1 MLQKFIKMSLADGL
15 TPERHAELLSL
26 LESVPAIANALAK
39 GGWLCGGF
47 PRHLLL
53 NVPIKNYF
61 SQKEKGQPG
70 DIDIFFSS
78 VEDANCASKFEAHKM
93 DLQESFGGFATER
106 SVKFMRETVRVQFVN
121 HPDKVYRSVETALE
135 NFDFLNCMVAIT
147 SEGFLIAEGW
157 RETEDAK
164 LLKICNNIS
173 PFLGSRIL
181 KYLTKRGLDN
191 ISADSQELLSAWFC
205 SASNADFANSEKKHL
220 AGLQYA
226 VKSLDALNHLRRE
239 DLLFFIGKY
248 QEMVKETAYGE
259 TKTFDWAL
267 RRIGKSTADNITNI

>member
-15 TPERHAELLSL
+15 TPERHTELLSL

-53 NVPIKNYF
+53 NIPIKNYF
-61 SQKEKGQPG
+61 SQKEKGRPG

-93 DLQESFGGFATER
+93 DLQESFGGFATES
-106 SVKFMRETVRVQFVN
+106 SVKFMQETVHVQFVN

-135 NFDFLNCMVAIT
+135 SFDFLNCMVAIT
-147 SEGFLIAEGW
+147 HEGLIFAEGW
-157 RETEDAK
+157 QEIENAK
-164 LLKICNNIS
+164 LLKVCNNNS

-181 KYLTKRGLDN
+181 KYLTQRGLSN
-191 ISADSQELLSAWFC
+191 VSSDSQELLSAWFC
-205 SASNADFANSEKKHL
+205 SASNEDFEGSSLKHRS
-220 AGLQYA
+220 GIQYA
-226 VKSLDALNHLRRE
+226 VRQLETCGHVKRE

-248 QEMVKETAYGE
+248 QEHVREAAYGD
-259 TKTFDWAL
+259 TKVFDWAL
-267 RRIGKSTADNITNI
+267 RRIGTTKRISCE